1 MGRTA
6 LLASYA
12 YHSAGFGFRASEHM
26 SPKGAAHS
34 IGTTSQTFKPSKMGM
49 GSPVSNFVLS
59 GHSWQSVTMKQF
71 TTPRSG
77 MTAARFSSGGGCIL
91 LYWQSETLQA
101 TFMVEFLSPASARFC
116 SGVKAGSLGNSN
128 HACLD
133 L

>member
-1 MGRTA
+1 
-6 LLASYA
+6 
-12 YHSAGFGFRASEHM
+12 
-26 SPKGAAHS
+26 
-34 IGTTSQTFKPSKMGM
+34 
-49 GSPVSNFVLS
+49 
-59 GHSWQSVTMKQF
+59 
-71 TTPRSG
+71 

-91 LYWQSETLQA
+91 LYWQTETFQA